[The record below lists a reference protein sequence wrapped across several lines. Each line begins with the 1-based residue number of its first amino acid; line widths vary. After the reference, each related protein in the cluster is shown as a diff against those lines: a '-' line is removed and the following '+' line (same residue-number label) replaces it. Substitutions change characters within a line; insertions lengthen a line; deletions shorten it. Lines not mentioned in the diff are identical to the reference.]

1 MIPRPPRSTRT
12 DTLFPYTTLFR
23 SNELLATSAEAIS
36 AHRKT
41 SGGRWHPSEPRQLQR
56 ENESLQSQLHLVQE
70 ELERY
75 FLAARATQKL
85 LEAERA
91 ATAEA
96 KRLAQEAERKNEQCA
111 RDARGKR
118 ELLLAQLRQ
127 AREKLDAHDLE
138 NIELRKRQIGRA
150 HVWTPVTN

>member
-41 SGGRWHPSEPRQLQR
+41 SGGRWHPSEPWQLQR
-56 ENESLQSQLHLVQE
+56 ENESLQSQLHLVRG

-75 FLAARATQKL
+75 FLAAGATQKL

-96 KRLAQEAERKNEQCA
+96 KRLAQEEARKIEHCERE
-111 RDARGKR
+111 DRGQR
-118 ELLLAQLRQ
+118 ELWLAELSQ
-127 AREKLDAHDLE
+127 AREKLE
-138 NIELRKRQIGRA
+138 K
-150 HVWTPVTN
+150 

>member
-1 MIPRPPRSTRT
+1 MKRT

-23 SNELLATSAEAIS
+23 S
-36 AHRKT
+36 
-41 SGGRWHPSEPRQLQR
+41 RWHPSEPGQLQR

-96 KRLAQEAERKNEQCA
+96 KRLAQEAERKIEQCE

-127 AREKLDAHDLE
+127 ARAKLEARDLE
-138 NIELRKRQIGRA
+138 NTELRKTIGRA
-150 HVWTPVTN
+150 HV